1 MDKDLKL
8 DDCQLLR
15 GDCLERMKGVGDK
28 SIDCIL
34 CDLPYNTTGMKWDK
48 LISAEFLWKQY
59 ERIIK
64 DNGAIVLFSQQ
75 PFTTYLINSNI
86 KLWKYNWIWIK
97 EMGTNF
103 MNANYCPLKVTE
115 DICVFGKNAIAFT
128 KEGNKM
134 NYHPIKTIGKP
145 YICKNGNKQENSYS
159 ILHSNNKVS
168 GHITINDGDRF
179 PVNILKFNRDKN
191 KLHPTQKPVALLEYL
206 IKTYTNEGEMVLDNT
221 MGSGSTG
228 VACVNTN
235 RKFIGIELDKNYY
248 DISCKRI
255 KEAINEKKQQLF

>member
-1 MDKDLKL
+1 MDKDFNGISLM
-8 DDCQLLR
+8 Q
-15 GDCLERMKGVGDK
+15 GECLEKMKEIENK
-28 SIDCIL
+28 SIDMIL

-48 LISAEFLWKQY
+48 LIPAKYLWEQY

-115 DICVFGKNAIAFT
+115 DICVFGKSPIAFT
-128 KEGNKM
+128 KEGRRM
-134 NYHPIKTIGKP
+134 NYHPIKTKGRP
-145 YICKNGNKQENSYS
+145 YICKNGNKQDEHYA

-179 PVNILKFNRDKN
+179 PTNILKFNRDKN
-191 KLHPTQKPVALLEYL
+191 KFHPTQKPVALLEYL
-206 IKTYTNEGEMVLDNT
+206 IKTYTNEGETVLDNT

-235 RKFIGIELDKNYY
+235 RKFVGIEMDENYFN
-248 DISCKRI
+248 IARNRI
-255 KEAINEKKQQLF
+255 DEAIREKEQDLFK